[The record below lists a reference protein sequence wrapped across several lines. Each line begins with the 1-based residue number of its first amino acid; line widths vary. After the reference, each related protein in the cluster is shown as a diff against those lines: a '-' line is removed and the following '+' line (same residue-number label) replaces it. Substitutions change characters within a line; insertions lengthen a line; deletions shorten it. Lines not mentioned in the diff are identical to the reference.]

1 MVGSLSIVQEAVTL
15 VASDVDQ
22 VPATPNGTL
31 TDAIFGVAF
40 LEAGAAKLR
49 GSQNRGLKALG
60 RLVESFLRLRPE
72 LRIAA
77 AVAVFAGVLFI
88 PYLGAVGLWDC
99 WETHYGEVARSMIQR
114 NDYMYPYWESAWF
127 FSKPPLTMWIQAL
140 GMQIVGGNR
149 AAGGLGLYTEWGMRL
164 PFALWSI
171 LGLALLSY
179 ALCRLVNRRVALATA
194 FVLATMP
201 LYFLLTRQAVTDTP
215 LVCAMTCALACGLVG
230 QLDAQTKHRAAWWYA
245 FYFFCGLA
253 TLAKES
259 LGVVVFA
266 IFGIYLALCV
276 APHDV
281 KSWEEHLLWLT
292 SSSYRD
298 EVRAGTRP
306 MPALWD
312 QFFKMRLGTGLLVF
326 AAVALPWYL
335 AMLLTA
341 GGTDEEAKTFLGRII
356 HDNFNRLAV
365 GVHTTTPGGTFTYY
379 IEQGGFAIFPWVAL
393 LPGALAVAARFRIRS
408 SSTTDHVGVL
418 ASIWIAAFFLLFSLS
433 ATRFHHYLFP
443 ILPGLAILLA
453 VFMDRLWE
461 DGIAAHAVS
470 LLFGL
475 VLFILV
481 GKDLSNNPKNF
492 TDLFVYNYD
501 RPYPFDLVQRPISL
515 FGSRPLLTG
524 DLLALVM
531 IATGAYLLMETFSA
545 KRRSVFPRALALLVA
560 LVGVAILIATGTR
573 GQLSAML
580 FIGLGLALVA
590 LYLVWEA
597 GRSPKTER
605 GPIVLS
611 SGFIALGAFVFIAQ
625 GVRGA
630 SRFDPLLP
638 SLLQGINVK
647 AALGFAFGVV
657 GTLCGVAALL
667 RARALLF
674 GSFWAFALAFAL
686 WFNWSHWVSLSHH
699 WTQRDLFWRYYA
711 QRKPEEPI
719 AAFQMNWRGETL
731 YSKNTVK
738 QIREDGKL
746 ARYAAL
752 PGRKWA
758 LVEHSRLQLLKNVV
772 GQDKMVNT
780 IDRDLNNK
788 FVLVTIE

>member
-1 MVGSLSIVQEAVTL
+1 MAIEVE
-15 VASDVDQ
+15 Q
-22 VPATPNGTL
+22 VPATRNGSL

-72 LRIAA
+72 VRIAA
-77 AVAVFAGVLFI
+77 AVAALAGLLFI

-114 NDYMYPYWESAWF
+114 NDYLYTYWEGTPF
-127 FSKPPLTMWIQAL
+127 FSKPPLTMWLMAL
-140 GMQIVGGNR
+140 GMQIVGTNR
-149 AAGGLGLYTEWGMRL
+149 TNGALALYTEWGMRL

-179 ALCRLVNRRVALATA
+179 ALSRLVNRRVALATGFA
-194 FVLATMP
+194 LATMP
-201 LYFLLTRQAVTDTP
+201 MYFLVTRQAVTDTP

-230 QLDAQTKHRAAWWYA
+230 QLDAGTKHRAAWWYA

-259 LGVVVFA
+259 LGVVVLVVFA
-266 IFGIYLALCV
+266 IYLALTV
-276 APHDV
+276 APYDIQ
-281 KSWEEHLLWLT
+281 SWEEHLSWLT

-306 MPALWD
+306 MPVLWD

-326 AAVALPWYL
+326 AAVGLPWYL

-341 GGTDEEAKTFLGRII
+341 RGVDDESKTFLGRLI
-356 HDNFNRLAV
+356 HDNFNRLAL
-365 GVHTTTPGGTFTYY
+365 GVHTTTPGGTFAYY

-408 SSTTDHVGVL
+408 PSATDRVGVL
-418 ASIWIAAFFLLFSLS
+418 ASIWIAVLFLLFSIS

-443 ILPGLAILLA
+443 ILPGLGILIAL
-453 VFMDRLWE
+453 FMDRLWE
-461 DGIAAHAVS
+461 EGIAAHAVS
-470 LLFGL
+470 LVFGL

-501 RPYPFDLVQRPISL
+501 RPYPYDLVQKPIAL
-515 FGSRPLLTG
+515 FGSRFLLTG
-524 DLLALVM
+524 DLFALVL
-531 IATGAYLLMETFSA
+531 IAIGSYVFMETLSG
-545 KRRSVFPRALALLVA
+545 KKRSVYPRAVGLLLG

-590 LYLVWEA
+590 LYLAWEA
-597 GRSPKTER
+597 GRSEKTEKGR
-605 GPIVLS
+605 ILVS
-611 SGFIALGAFVFIAQ
+611 SGLVALAALVFVAQ
-625 GVRGA
+625 GLRGSA
-630 SRFDPLLP
+630 RLDPLLP
-638 SLLQGINVK
+638 NLLQGVNVK
-647 AALGFAFGVV
+647 SGLGFAFAVA
-657 GTLCGVAALL
+657 GTFCVVAAVL
-667 RARALLF
+667 RARAMLF
-674 GSFWAFALAFAL
+674 GSFWALAFAFAL
-686 WFNWSHWVSLSHH
+686 WLNWSHWVNLSHH

-711 QRKPEEPI
+711 QRKPDEPI
-719 AAFQMNWRGETL
+719 AAVMMNWRGETL

-738 QIREDGKL
+738 QIRDADTKL

-758 LVEHSRLQLLKNVV
+758 LVEHNRLQVLKNAV
-772 GQDKMVNT
+772 GPEKVVNT
-780 IDRDLNNK
+780 VDRDLNNK